1 MHVSNLNN
9 AAPSVVSVIPPAEI
23 TSIFTGDA
31 AQDRTGWQVVLST
44 WFLYTGQSLVY
55 PHFTRYYDLDL
66 HLRDWQIGL
75 LMAVPAL
82 GALLLQPVWG
92 FVSDRI
98 LGRTTAFRAVVALTG
113 LILGLYAFSY
123 QWGGFPL
130 LLTFAFLFMT
140 CYGSG
145 LPLNAAIILSYLGR
159 QRRHLFGRVRVAGSI
174 SFTVGMFCVAPVL
187 VLLSQSLGLYGRTMV
202 FLGGSCM
209 YFVTI
214 VFTRWNEDHFE
225 RHSRPVFNS
234 FVELLR
240 NRNLMSLFGSIFFLS
255 VGTAAGTQYIGPYI
269 GHRGLPELF
278 FATFWL
284 VGVGVEIVLTY
295 NLQKVVRIWG
305 LKGTFLIALASE
317 YIRWTGMS
325 MLAAPG
331 WMLFLNA
338 LQGPAVIGVFFASAM
353 YLDAECE
360 ESVRSSA
367 QAMIYFAFM
376 TGQVTGYL
384 ISSALVEF
392 HADLPRADAI
402 QTTFFWSGFF
412 ILTALL
418 IGTLFVKRES
428 A

>member
-1 MHVSNLNN
+1 MT
-9 AAPSVVSVIPPAEI
+9 AAGEI

-44 WFLYTGQSLVY
+44 WFLYTGQALVY

-66 HLRDWQIGL
+66 HLPDWQIGL
-75 LMAVPAL
+75 LMAIPAL

-98 LGRTTAFRAVVALTG
+98 LGRTMAFRVVVTLTG
-113 LILGLYAFSY
+113 LILGFYAFSY

-130 LLTFAFLFMT
+130 LLASAFLFMT

-145 LPLNAAIILSYLGR
+145 LPLNAAIILSYLGQR
-159 QRRHLFGRVRVAGSI
+159 RRHLFGRVRVAGSI
-174 SFTVGMFCVAPVL
+174 SFTVGMFVLAPLL
-187 VLLSQSLGLYGRTMV
+187 VLLSHSLGLYGRTMV

-209 YFVTI
+209 YLTTI
-214 VFTRWNEDHFE
+214 LFTRWDETHFE
-225 RHSRPVFNS
+225 RHSRPVFSS

-240 NRNLMSLFGSIFFLS
+240 NRNLLSLFASLYFLS
-255 VGTAAGTQYIGPYI
+255 VGTAAGTQYVGPYI
-269 GHRGLPELF
+269 GHRGLPEIF

-295 NLQKVVRIWG
+295 NLQKVVRFWG
-305 LKGTFLIALASE
+305 LKGTILTAFASE

-325 MLAAPG
+325 LLEAPG

-353 YLDAECE
+353 YLDSECE

-384 ISSALVEF
+384 ISSALVEY
-392 HADLPRADAI
+392 HAELPRADAI

-418 IGTLFVKRES
+418 IGTFCVKRERE
-428 A
+428 